1 MDHVKTLFRIGAIS
15 VGLVLASTAAE
26 AKGCIRGAIVGGLG
40 GHFVG
45 RGLEAGTARHAGRWP
60 TILGAA
66 TGCIVGRYEANRR
79 ARAAA
84 RPAQPPQ
91 ATRSAQAPA
100 TRSAQAPAT
109 RTTTQAPATRSTQP
123 PALGSA
129 QALRSRSIHSG
140 R

>member
-45 RGLEAGTARHAGRWP
+45 RGLEAGTARRAGRWP

-66 TGCIVGRYEANRR
+66 TGCVVGRYEANRR

-84 RPAQPPQ
+84 RPAQPPPSRSQ
-91 ATRSAQAPA
+91 TPAPRSAQ
-100 TRSAQAPAT
+100 
-109 RTTTQAPATRSTQP
+109 P
-123 PALGSA
+123 PPLGSA
-129 QALRSRSIHSG
+129 QTLRSRSIQSG
-140 R
+140 H